1 MSETQPTTRPC
12 SDSAAFRSP
21 AIRSSST
28 KRDLSEIEDDAG
40 EGKQSK
46 KRKTEDSAAEDVL
59 DRFVFYP
66 ITVYGYECLG
76 ILFTASSIRERGT
89 TIFCGVDLRDKEK
102 RLTLKMAWQD
112 VTRVAEQDAVMQHL
126 TNHVGIHHN
135 VIVPFKTEKVQR
147 DDEICTTLGVI
158 RRFLDAQIE
167 ELGVENRVLT
177 LSVSELKRPVKYF
190 WGVHDFVRG
199 LRGALLGHKYLTKIG
214 ILHRD
219 INENNIVLGL
229 RPEDERGYLIDL
241 DMAILQNAE
250 EPTQPEPV
258 RPRPIFFRCSTPESS
273 TLPAP
278 DSKKPTRTLRMGTFP
293 YISYNVLEGGR
304 HTQFDDVESFLYVL
318 LLFFFSYA
326 GPLSVSELH
335 EADGA
340 GFVHSIGSGRPPHM
354 RNWPNKY
361 AGWADGETS
370 VMADQKG
377 FSITNVNGA
386 KRIIQSTE
394 FAECL
399 QNNWPKELHK
409 PICNLIVNSFTI
421 FYNSTLH
428 TTANGSRTE
437 VSHVE
442 FISMLDTW
450 LDVYSHLEDK
460 FSNCPFKQPE
470 VICET
475 ES

>member
-1 MSETQPTTRPC
+1 
-12 SDSAAFRSP
+12 
-21 AIRSSST
+21 
-28 KRDLSEIEDDAG
+28 
-40 EGKQSK
+40 
-46 KRKTEDSAAEDVL
+46 
-59 DRFVFYP
+59 
-66 ITVYGYECLG
+66 
-76 ILFTASSIRERGT
+76 
-89 TIFCGVDLRDKEK
+89 
-102 RLTLKMAWQD
+102 MAWQD
-112 VTRVAEQDAVMQHL
+112 VTRMAEQDAVMQHL
-126 TNHVGIHHN
+126 TNHGLHSN

-147 DDEICTTLGVI
+147 NDEICTTLGVI
-158 RRFLDAQIE
+158 RGFLDAQIE

-177 LSVSELKRPVKYF
+177 LSVSELKRPVRYF

-199 LRGALLGHKYLTKIG
+199 LRGALLGHEYLTNIG

-219 INENNIVLGL
+219 ISENNIVLGL

-241 DMAILQNAE
+241 DMAIRQNAE

-258 RPRPIFFRCSTPESS
+258 RPRPIFFKCYTPEFS
-273 TLPAP
+273 TLPEP
-278 DSKKPTRTLRMGTFP
+278 DSKKPMRALRTGTFP
-293 YISYNVLEGGR
+293 YISYNVLGGGR

-326 GPLSVSELH
+326 GPLPVPELH
-335 EADGA
+335 NTDEA
-340 GFVHSIGSGRPPHM
+340 GFVHSIGSGRPSHM
-354 RNWPNKY
+354 RNWPDQY
-361 AGWADGETS
+361 AGWADGETL
-370 VMADQKG
+370 AIANQKY

-399 QNNWPKELHK
+399 QNNWPKELHN
-409 PICNLIVNSFTI
+409 PIRDLIVNSFTI

-428 TTANGSRTE
+428 TAANGSRTE
-437 VSHVE
+437 VSHIE
-442 FISMLDTW
+442 FVSMLDTW

-470 VICET
+470 AVCET